1 MLLNNYS
8 VEWKKLVPLA
18 TILVLIIFV
27 FTSVNFQESITDGDQ
42 AASNEYDI
50 KFMSQPIASQL
61 VRVKVTSASEPV
73 EGAEVRVSDSPVGST
88 DDQGL
93 RTFEVPNREFEIEVV
108 DGNSTVSKSVA
119 PEGIE
124 DSESDDNSSGQ
135 NDSSDSQEF
144 SDSQEQDTENS
155 GREDSDQAGSDQE
168 GSDESGNNEE
178 DSDQEKSDFTGIRLS
193 NEPEPGTT
201 NRIEALEKG
210 EALTGKEVRLDGE
223 VLGDTNSL
231 GQLQFRVPDRSQ
243 ITVEVEGLE
252 TEEFQVGG
260 GSSSSVTLNS
270 PADGES
276 YTIGPGESQN
286 IDFSFSKPE
295 NASYRVYLNDEI
307 YREGDQAL
315 TTVQLSETLDSG
327 SYTWFVRSDGQE
339 SESRSFEI
347 TREGTSINLI
357 SQATQVDG
365 YILEMAFE
373 IQGEASSYDL
383 YVNDNLEKEAQVEST
398 NTFTREFE
406 NAGTQDIRIE
416 ALESGQLQETLQRSF
431 ETSAPPEATINWLS
445 PEGQVDTT
453 TSQLE
458 YKIEAGTDYR
468 YEVYLN
474 SQLVDTGEASG
485 TNTRSFT
492 PDPLPQGTHSY
503 EVKVFDDNQRE
514 IGTTTGTFET
524 TAERRL
530 VEGEFSY
537 RYSSQ
542 VSQHQIV
549 MDMEAYE
556 DLEYTIN
563 VDGTERISEEFTGST
578 TTRAEDIGS
587 LESGQ
592 SYTAE
597 ISFESLETSKTRQET
612 VEFTAE

>member
-1 MLLNNYS
+1 MLLDNYS
-8 VEWKKLVPLA
+8 IEWRKLVTLA
-18 TILVLIIFV
+18 VLLGLIIFA
-27 FTSVNFQESITDGDQ
+27 FIFMDFQSSVTDENRAVTNQ
-42 AASNEYDI
+42 YNIE
-50 KFMSQPIASQL
+50 FMSQPIASQL
-61 VRVKVTSASEPV
+61 VRIKVTDSSGPAEDV
-73 EGAEVRVSDSPVGST
+73 EIRVSGSPVGST

-93 RTFEVPNREFEIEVV
+93 RTFEVPNAEFEVEAV
-108 DGNSTVSKSVA
+108 DGDNTASRSVT

-124 DSESDDNSSGQ
+124 DSESDNSGS
-135 NDSSDSQEF
+135 DSNESQDPSDSQN
-144 SDSQEQDTENS
+144 QDTE
-155 GREDSDQAGSDQE
+155 DSEQENGTDQGGSDGSGDGSNQE
-168 GSDESGNNEE
+168 QQG
-178 DSDQEKSDFTGIRLS
+178 FTGIRLS

-201 NRIEALEKG
+201 NRIEALENGKL
-210 EALTGKEVRLDGE
+210 LTGREVTLDGE
-223 VLGDTNSL
+223 VLGETNSL

-252 TEEFQVGG
+252 TKEFQIDG
-260 GSSSSVTLNS
+260 GSSSSVSLTR

-276 YTIGPGESQN
+276 YTIGPRESQT

-307 YREGDQAL
+307 YREGDRVS
-315 TTVQLSETLDSG
+315 TTVQLSETLDPG

-339 SESRSFEI
+339 SGSRSFEI
-347 TREGTSINLI
+347 VREGTSINI
-357 SQATQVDG
+357 IEQATQVDG

-383 YVNDNLEKEAQVEST
+383 YVNDNLEKEASAEST

-416 ALESGQLQETLQRSF
+416 AFESGELQETLQRSF
-431 ETSAPPEATINWLS
+431 ETFAPPEATINWLS
-445 PEGQVDTT
+445 PTGQVDTT
-453 TSQLE
+453 TPQME
-458 YKIEAGTDYR
+458 YEIDAGTDYE
-468 YEVYLN
+468 YELYLN

-485 TNTRSFT
+485 TNTHTFT

-514 IGTTTGTFET
+514 IGNTTGTFET

-556 DLEYTIN
+556 DLEYTITVN
-563 VDGTERISEEFTGST
+563 GTERVSKEFTGSS
-578 TTRAEDIGS
+578 TTRTEDIGS

-592 SYTAE
+592 SYIAE